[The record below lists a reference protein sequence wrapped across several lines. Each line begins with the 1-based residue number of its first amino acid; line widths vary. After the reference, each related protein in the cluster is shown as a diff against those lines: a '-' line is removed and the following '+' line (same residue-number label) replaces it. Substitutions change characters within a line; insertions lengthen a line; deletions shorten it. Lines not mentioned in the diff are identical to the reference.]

1 MTKIEFNINQ
11 NIVLMVEKRD
21 YICNLLNYSQGM
33 EMVSILLLTLF
44 KI

>member
-1 MTKIEFNINQ
+1 MTKIEFNLNQ
-11 NIVLMVEKRD
+11 NIVLMRKRD

>member
-1 MTKIEFNINQ
+1 MTKIEFNLNQ
-11 NIVLMVEKRD
+11 NIVLMVERE
-21 YICNLLNYSQGM
+21 ICNLLNYSQGM